1 MPYKQRKNSREKDTD
16 GTFRED
22 PKLEEIYT
30 KVEKIPGG
38 NVYKFVSTTGKER
51 YAVKQNGI
59 YRTLYSDKD
68 KKQVYKP

>member
-1 MPYKQRKNSREKDTD
+1 MPYKKRINRRDKDTP

-59 YRTLYSDKD
+59 YRTLYKDKG